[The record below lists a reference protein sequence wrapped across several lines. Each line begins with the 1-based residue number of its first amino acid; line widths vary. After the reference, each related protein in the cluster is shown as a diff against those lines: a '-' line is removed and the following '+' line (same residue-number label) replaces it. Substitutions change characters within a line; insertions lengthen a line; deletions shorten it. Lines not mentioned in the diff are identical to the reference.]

1 MATIPAEG
9 KRIAAYA
16 AGAMPMTGRR
26 QLEPS
31 MKHSVALSAL
41 VAALTLAPAEAQV
54 VRLAAQS
61 APQVLQVEGEV
72 ASPEKLRLLVGLA
85 EIRAD
90 LQLGL
95 LFVQEDL
102 VHPEGS
108 HFAHAREVV
117 LTGFAEGLSAAGVP
131 DLAPLLQTLEAAK
144 SAEAVKAAYNEA
156 EAALLRARATLAPS
170 PEEVLQSVVEMTKVA
185 AAKLDASGTT
195 AVADYQFAWATLM
208 VARGEL
214 DLLSRDQDRAIAK
227 MAGDEAMA
235 FDDVILFMPDP
246 HQLAPVAFDPA
257 LILDLVKKLEA
268 TAQAA

>member
-1 MATIPAEG
+1 
-9 KRIAAYA
+9 
-16 AGAMPMTGRR
+16 
-26 QLEPS
+26 

-41 VAALTLAPAEAQV
+41 VAALTLAPASAQV
-54 VRLAAQS
+54 VRLGAHS
-61 APQVLQVEGEV
+61 APQMLQVEADV
-72 ASPEKLRLLVGLA
+72 ASPEKLRLLVGLG

-108 HFAHAREVV
+108 HFTHAREKV
-117 LTGFAEGLSAAGVP
+117 LPGIAEGLAAAGVP
-131 DLAPLLQTLEAAK
+131 DLAPLLQTLQDAK
-144 SAEAVKAAYNEA
+144 SEDAVKAAYNEV
-156 EAALLRARATLAPS
+156 EAAMLRARATLAPS
-170 PEEVLQSVVEMTKVA
+170 SEEVLQSVVEMTKA
-185 AAKLDASGTT
+185 AAATLDASGTT
-195 AVADYQFAWATLM
+195 AVSDYQFAWATLM

-246 HQLAPVAFDPA
+246 HQPAPVAFDPA
-257 LILDLVKKLEA
+257 LILDLVKKLET